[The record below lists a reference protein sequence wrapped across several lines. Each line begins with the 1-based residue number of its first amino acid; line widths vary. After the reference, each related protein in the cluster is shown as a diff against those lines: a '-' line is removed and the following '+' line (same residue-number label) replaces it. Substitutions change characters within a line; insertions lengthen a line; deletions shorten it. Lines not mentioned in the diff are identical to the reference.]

1 MTALLLISIAY
12 FFWLFLLSRAKRPHK
27 NSGEEI
33 PSVSVLMAF
42 RNEEENLS
50 RCISGLKKLNYPED
64 KLEILLL
71 DDHSEDA
78 GAEIVASLI
87 KDDNRIKMI
96 KVDEPKGNL
105 QGKTN
110 ALALGIRE
118 SKGDIL
124 AVTDADCFVEENWL
138 LDSIK
143 YFAPDTGLVASY
155 TDIDEKL
162 DFQADS
168 SENKYLNSKR
178 FAHLQA
184 VDMSI
189 LQTIAGR
196 SSNWGHTLTVLGNNL
211 LFRRIVYEEIGGY
224 ESMKFSLTEDY
235 ALMDAIRKT
244 EQWNIAYRF
253 PDKSSRVFALPE
265 NTFTKFKA
273 QRLRWLKGGKS
284 APLVSWFYVGLL
296 VIVRGIFPI
305 SLFLSFVHPQAAI
318 PALFIL
324 FADLY
329 FLKENENIC
338 SKDLSLKDILIWE
351 FFASYYGFRLTP
363 DFFLKHSIQWK
374 NRKYKA

>member
-12 FFWLFLLSRAKRPHK
+12 FFWLFLLIRAKRPHK

-42 RNEEENLS
+42 RNEEKNLS

-224 ESMKFSLTEDY
+224 ERGDRGDAVED
-235 ALMDAIRKT
+235 DPT
-244 EQWNIAYRF
+244 
-253 PDKSSRVFALPE
+253 
-265 NTFTKFKA
+265 
-273 QRLRWLKGGKS
+273 
-284 APLVSWFYVGLL
+284 
-296 VIVRGIFPI
+296 RGRQ
-305 SLFLSFVHPQAAI
+305 H
-318 PALFIL
+318 
-324 FADLY
+324 
-329 FLKENENIC
+329 
-338 SKDLSLKDILIWE
+338 
-351 FFASYYGFRLTP
+351 
-363 DFFLKHSIQWK
+363 
-374 NRKYKA
+374 